1 MFEQFLSKI
10 RLTCMS
16 VAGDKDDH
24 SVLCFNFQY
33 IESLLQSQKILEQY

>member
-24 SVLCFNFQY
+24 SVLYFNFQY
-33 IESLLQSQKILEQY
+33 IESLLQSQKILERY